1 MPPLAHL
8 IAIHGLER
16 TGMASAVQTRETTR
30 TANPRLKLAMA
41 SLFAAFYVI
50 AGIAVA
56 LVLLPQYWEKFVA
69 PSLVEQLNPFANA
82 LLRALAQI
90 AAVGI
95 IVTIGSLLAGDSPPK
110 GLRGG
115 IFLVISIVIA
125 VFFIVR
131 AVGLN
136 TSGSQY
142 GMSITAA
149 TLGILAF
156 FAGRFMLSERGANW
170 MIGLEELGLFHT
182 FQYKRLQGIRV
193 RRLTLIGILLIGFTG
208 IYALISRGTLGT
220 GNWRLEIPF
229 TGVPNQ
235 FITILPDIQFT
246 MPILLAA
253 FTLWLG
259 WRLINIPTFADFL
272 IATEAE
278 MNKVSWSSRKRLFQ
292 DTIVVLATVILMTLF
307 LLVVDLFWGWLLSRK
322 YIAVLPPSSEQTAP
336 VDPSQGGTD
345 W

>member
-1 MPPLAHL
+1 
-8 IAIHGLER
+8 
-16 TGMASAVQTRETTR
+16 MASAVQTRETTR
-30 TANPRLKLAMA
+30 PASPRLKLAMA

-56 LVLLPQYWEKFVA
+56 LVLLPQYWERFVA
-69 PSLVEQLNPFANA
+69 PGLTEQLNPFANA
-82 LLRALAQI
+82 LLQTLAQI

-95 IVTIGSLLAGDSPPK
+95 IVYVGSLLAGNSPPK

-125 VFFIVR
+125 TFFIVR

-142 GMSITAA
+142 GMPITAA
-149 TLGILAF
+149 VLGVLAF
-156 FAGRFMLSERGANW
+156 LAGRFMLSGRGADW

-182 FQYKRLQGIRV
+182 FSYKRMQGVRV
-193 RRLTLIGILLIGFTG
+193 RRMTLIGLLLIGFTG
-208 IYALISRGTLGT
+208 IYTLISRGTLGT
-220 GNWRLEIPF
+220 GNWRMEIPF
-229 TGVPNQ
+229 TGDPNQ
-235 FITILPDIQFT
+235 IITILPDIQFT
-246 MPILLAA
+246 LPILLAA

-259 WRLINIPTFADFL
+259 WRIVNMPTFADFL

-292 DTIVVLATVILMTLF
+292 DTVVVLITVLLMTLF
-307 LLVVDLFWGWLLSRK
+307 LLAVDLFWGWLLSRK
-322 YIAVLPPSSEQTAP
+322 FIGVLPPSSEQTAP
-336 VDPSQGGTD
+336 LNPGQGGTD

>member
-1 MPPLAHL
+1 
-8 IAIHGLER
+8 
-16 TGMASAVQTRETTR
+16 MASTVQTREKPR
-30 TANPRLKLAMA
+30 PASPRLKLAMS

-69 PSLVEQLNPFANA
+69 PGVTEQLNPFANA
-82 LLRALAQI
+82 LLRTLAQI
-90 AAVGI
+90 AAVGV
-95 IVTIGSLLAGDSPPK
+95 IVYVGSLLAGDSPPK

-131 AVGLN
+131 AIGLN

-142 GMSITAA
+142 GMPITAGV
-149 TLGILAF
+149 LGLLAF
-156 FAGRFMLSERGANW
+156 LAGRFMLSERGANW
-170 MIGLEELGLFHT
+170 MIGLEELGIFHT
-182 FQYKRLQGIRV
+182 FSYKRLQGIRL
-193 RRLTLIGILLIGFTG
+193 RRMTLIGILLIGFTG
-208 IYALISRGTLGT
+208 IYTLISRGTLGT
-220 GNWRLEIPF
+220 GNWRLQIPF
-229 TGVPNQ
+229 TGDPNQ
-235 FITILPDIQFT
+235 FITLLPDIQFT
-246 MPILLAA
+246 MPILLSA

-259 WRLINIPTFADFL
+259 WRMVNIPTFADFL
-272 IATEAE
+272 VATEAE

-292 DTIVVLATVILMTLF
+292 DTIVVLVTVLLMTLF

-322 YIAVLPPSSEQTAP
+322 FIGVLPPSSEQNAP
-336 VDPSQGGTD
+336 VDPSQGTGTP